1 MQSKISNKIKMDNV
15 ILEKLLE
22 VIKTTPND
30 MVLGEKIR
38 KIYNQIINS
47 EK

>member
-1 MQSKISNKIKMDNV
+1 MDNV